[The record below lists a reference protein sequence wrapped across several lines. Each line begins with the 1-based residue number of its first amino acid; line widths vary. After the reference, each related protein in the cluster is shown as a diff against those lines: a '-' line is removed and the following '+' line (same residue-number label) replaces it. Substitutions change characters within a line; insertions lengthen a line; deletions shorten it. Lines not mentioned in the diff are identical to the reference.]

1 METQPSQNL
10 DSPWLT
16 QTKFISPRL
25 RSDIVPRRR
34 LLDSLHTAI
43 KNHSLTLISAPAGY
57 GKTTLLTS
65 LASTFPDTSVAW
77 ISLDEDDNDPAR
89 FLAALIG
96 PLQRANLNIG
106 ANLQSLLA
114 NLADPANDARRVI
127 GTLTN
132 ETLAHLGETLVILD
146 DLHLITEPAIFS
158 ALDYWLGRMSPQIH
172 LIIPTRHVCRFFVR
186 AVETRDT

>member
-43 KNHSLTLISAPAGY
+43 KSHALTLVSAPAGN

-65 LASTFPDTSVAW
+65 LAATFPDTCIAW
-77 ISLDEDDNDPAR
+77 ISLDEEDNDPAR
-89 FLAALIG
+89 FLAALISA
-96 PLQRANLNIG
+96 LQSANPSFG
-106 ANLQSLLA
+106 ANLHARSA
-114 NLADPANDARRVI
+114 NLTAPAPDARRVMGVLTANI
-127 GTLTN
+127 RLHSSSSLVLDHGRNSQLNHAGLSDISPEIFECLTLC
-132 ETLAHLGETLVILD
+132 
-146 DLHLITEPAIFS
+146 
-158 ALDYWLGRMSPQIH
+158 W
-172 LIIPTRHVCRFFVR
+172 
-186 AVETRDT
+186 